1 MIESISTVAA
11 MTIAK
16 IAFDKF
22 IEGGASELGKKVTE
36 GVTQKVQQLAQA
48 VWPRLKG
55 KPEAVK
61 VLQAA
66 ETGSEEDTQKLK
78 NYLNSLWEKDPEF
91 GKQVQQ
97 LAGEIHVEL
106 TRNDIQAENVQQIF
120 GGQGLQVIDSQAPIF
135 QAKDSPITINYGF
148 PPPKKD

>member
-1 MIESISTVAA
+1 MIEPISTAAA

-22 IEGGASELGKKVTE
+22 IEGGAGELGKKVTE
-36 GVTQKVQQLAQA
+36 GITQKVQQLAQA

-55 KPEAVK
+55 NQEALK

-66 ETGSEEDTQKLK
+66 EKGSVEDTQKLT
-78 NYLNSLWEKDPEF
+78 NYLDALWTKNPEF
-91 GKQVQQ
+91 GQEVQQ
-97 LAGEIHVEL
+97 LAKEIHLEL

-120 GGQGLQVIDSQAPIF
+120 DGQGLQVNNPSAPTL
-135 QAKDSPITINYGF
+135 QAKDSPITFNYYL
-148 PPPKKD
+148 PPKD

>member
-1 MIESISTVAA
+1 MIESISTAAA

-22 IEGGASELGKKVTE
+22 IEGGAGELGRKVTE
-36 GVTQKVQQLAQA
+36 GITNKVEQLAQA

-55 KPEAVK
+55 NAEALK

-66 ETGSEEDTQKLK
+66 EQGSVENTQKLT
-78 NYLNSLWEKDPEF
+78 NYLNTLWTNNPEF
-91 GKQVQQ
+91 GEQVQQ
-97 LAGEIHVEL
+97 LAKEIHFEL

-120 GGQGLQVIDSQAPIF
+120 DGQGLQVNNPAAPTF
-135 QAKDSPITINYGF
+135 QAKDSPITINYHL
-148 PPPKKD
+148 PPKD